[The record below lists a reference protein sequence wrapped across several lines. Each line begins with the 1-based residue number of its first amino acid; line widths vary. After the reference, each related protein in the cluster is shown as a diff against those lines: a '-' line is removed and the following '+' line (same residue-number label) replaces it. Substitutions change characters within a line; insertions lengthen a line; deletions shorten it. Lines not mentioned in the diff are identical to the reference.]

1 MSRRNNRRARP
12 AKPTNRTTEN
22 QLAIPKSAKQIK
34 KQQKRRDRR
43 EAKRNQ
49 ARNRMR
55 EPTVDSDGDIDAIS
69 ESDAESEQDTSHRNT
84 SQEKMDLDRPGPFDF
99 QRLRTA
105 VTSIIKEC
113 VEEFGMG
120 GKMNDYMDWQP
131 EPPRPVY
138 LVLWSEMPCYPDEKV
153 RRH

>member
-1 MSRRNNRRARP
+1 M
-12 AKPTNRTTEN
+12 
-22 QLAIPKSAKQIK
+22 Q
-34 KQQKRRDRR
+34 
-43 EAKRNQ
+43 
-49 ARNRMR
+49 

-69 ESDAESEQDTSHRNT
+69 ESDTESEQDTSPQNAN
-84 SQEKMDLDRPGPFDF
+84 QEKMDLDRPGPFDF
-99 QRLRTA
+99 QRLRSA

-120 GKMNDYMDWQP
+120 SMNDYMDWQP

-153 RRH
+153 HRY

>member
-1 MSRRNNRRARP
+1 MTRRNNRRARS
-12 AKPTNRTTEN
+12 AKPTSSTTES
-22 QLAIPKSAKQIK
+22 QPVVPKSAKQIK
-34 KQQKRRDRR
+34 KQKRRERR
-43 EAKRNQ
+43 EMKRNRE
-49 ARNRMR
+49 RNSMR

-69 ESDAESEQDTSHRNT
+69 ESDSESEQQSGCR
-84 SQEKMDLDRPGPFDF
+84 SIKQEKMDLDRPGPFDF

-120 GKMNDYMDWQP
+120 SKMDDYMDWQP

-138 LVLWSEMPCYPDEKV
+138 LVLMSEMPCYPEGKV